1 MPEKQLIAAMLAVS
15 LLCGCGTASSR
26 ETNTDAANYETYY
39 RTVSSNEDWMD
50 GSYYFTLSG
59 EMAQVE
65 DGSYRYY
72 VFLDDARIAMYDIA
86 MIAVENDTAYDA
98 NAKMM
103 PNIGIMGSGAY
114 TMIPNQYN
122 PDRGFVKG
130 LVISGETQD
139 DSITLK
145 VLVEWRDKDLENV
158 ERAFIGFTLTT
169 DGWVSSSTP
178 QEVQIQSNE

>member
-1 MPEKQLIAAMLAVS
+1 
-15 LLCGCGTASSR
+15 
-26 ETNTDAANYETYY
+26 
-39 RTVSSNEDWMD
+39 
-50 GSYYFTLSG
+50 
-59 EMAQVE
+59 
-65 DGSYRYY
+65 
-72 VFLDDARIAMYDIA
+72 MYDIA

-178 QEVQIQSNE
+178 QEVQI